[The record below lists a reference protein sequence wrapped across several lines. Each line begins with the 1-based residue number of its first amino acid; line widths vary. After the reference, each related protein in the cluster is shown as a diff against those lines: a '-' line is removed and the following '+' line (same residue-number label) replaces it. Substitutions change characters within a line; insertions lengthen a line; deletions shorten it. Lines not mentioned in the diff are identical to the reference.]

1 MTPRKIVHNQVRVE
15 CASLLSVLLAR
26 SQEPE
31 WAWGGDV
38 GVKGA

>member
-15 CASLLSVLLAR
+15 YTSLFSVLPAR

-31 WAWGGDV
+31 WTWGGDV
-38 GVKGA
+38 GVKGT